1 MTLIQALING
11 ILIGGFYALM
21 GMGQNVIFGVMKI
34 INFCHGELLMT
45 GMYLSYLFHVY
56 FGIDPYLS
64 IPLVM
69 LCLFIMGSLT
79 QHSLITPSLGT
90 KSFTNLLFLT
100 VGLGILFQNLAMM
113 LFTAD
118 YRSITTAYNTRT
130 IGAAGLSMGLPKLF
144 SLGVLIVVTIVL
156 FYFLKATTIGKQIR
170 ATSQNSVGAQIV
182 GINIKLIYI
191 ITYGI
196 GAALAGIAGS
206 LLLPFYYV
214 FPAVGATYGT
224 RALIVV
230 VVGGLGNIKGAFA
243 AGMVLGLLETLF
255 SLLVG
260 PSFKDMAVFL
270 SFILF
275 ILVMVVRQKRKPGEA

>member
-1 MTLIQALING
+1 MGVVLQAIING

-34 INFCHGELLMT
+34 INFCQGELLKI
-45 GMYLSYLFHVY
+45 GMYLAYLFNQY

-69 LCLFIMGSLT
+69 LCLFLLGSCV

-100 VGLGILFQNLAMM
+100 IGLGILFQNLAMM
-113 LFTAD
+113 IFTAD
-118 YRSITTAYNTRT
+118 YRSISTTYSSQT
-130 IGAAGLSMGLPKLF
+130 IGAAGLSMSLPKLF
-144 SLGVLIVVTIVL
+144 SLAALIVVTIIL
-156 FYFLKATTIGKQIR
+156 FYFLKTTTTGKQIR

-182 GINIKLIYI
+182 GINIKFIYI

-196 GAALAGIAGS
+196 GATIAGIAGA

-214 FPAVGATYGT
+214 FPMVGATYGT

-230 VVGGLGNIKGAFA
+230 VVGGLGNIKGAFI
-243 AGMVLGLLETLF
+243 AGIVLGLLETLS

-260 PSFKDMAVFL
+260 PSFKDMVVFL
-270 SFILF
+270 SFIL
-275 ILVMVVRQKRKPGEA
+275 ILVVRQKLKLREA

>member
-1 MTLIQALING
+1 MMTLVQAIING

-21 GMGQNVIFGVMKI
+21 GMGQNVILGVMKI
-34 INFCHGELLMT
+34 INFCQGELLMI
-45 GMYLSYLFHVY
+45 GMYFSYIFYQY

-69 LCLFIMGSLT
+69 ICLFILGMCI
-79 QHSLITPSLGT
+79 QHGLITPSLGT

-100 VGLGILFQNLAMM
+100 VGLGILFQNVAMM
-113 LFTAD
+113 IFTAD
-118 YRSITTAYNTRT
+118 YWSITTNYSHRT
-130 IGAAGLSMGLPKLF
+130 LSTLGISMSMPKLF
-144 SLGVLIVVTIVL
+144 SLGVLIVVTIIL
-156 FYFLKATTIGKQIR
+156 FYFLKATTLGKQIR
-170 ATSQNSVGAQIV
+170 ATSQNYVGAQIV

-196 GAALAGIAGS
+196 GAALAGVAGG

-214 FPAVGATYGT
+214 FPLVGATYGT

-243 AGMVLGLLETLF
+243 AGIILGLLETLS
-255 SLLVG
+255 SLIVG
-260 PSFKDMAVFL
+260 PSFKDMVVFL
-270 SFILF
+270 SFIL
-275 ILVMVVRQKRKPGEA
+275 ILVVRQKIKLRET

>member
-1 MTLIQALING
+1 MMTLVQAIING

-21 GMGQNVIFGVMKI
+21 GMGQNIIFGVMKI
-34 INFCHGELLMT
+34 INFCQGELLMI
-45 GMYLSYLFHVY
+45 GMYLSYIFHQY

-69 LCLFIMGSLT
+69 ICLFILGACI
-79 QHSLITPSLGT
+79 QHELITPSLGI

-100 VGLGILFQNLAMM
+100 VGLGILFQNLAMVI
-113 LFTAD
+113 FTAD
-118 YRSITTAYNTRT
+118 YRSIITGYSRRT
-130 IGAAGLSMGLPKLF
+130 ISALGINMSMPKLF
-144 SLGVLIVVTIVL
+144 SLGVLVVVTIIL
-156 FYFLKATTIGKQIR
+156 FYFLKATTLGKQIR
-170 ATSQNSVGAQIV
+170 ATSQNYVGAQIV
-182 GINIKLIYI
+182 GINIKLIYV

-214 FPAVGATYGT
+214 FPVVGTTYGT

-243 AGMVLGLLETLF
+243 AGIVLGLLETLS
-255 SLLVG
+255 SLIVG
-260 PSFKDMAVFL
+260 PSFKDMVVFL
-270 SFILF
+270 SFIL
-275 ILVMVVRQKRKPGEA
+275 ILVVRQKIKQGET